1 MIELVLSSS
10 SMMMVF
16 ILFLVIAVI
25 IVKRGDKKE
34 KNDSSGTSSDTSSS
48 SSSSSSSTDTGDW
61 KTTGITFYGQ
71 SKADDNGLGYTGI
84 DLFKWGKS
92 GTKHNGKPVFPGAVF
107 QGDGAK
113 HLYKIL
119 EVQCDEFKKNKTVY
133 VHIVDV
139 CDSSQD
145 VCKRNTKKH
154 GFLVDIHATGFEYVG
169 NDDGLLRGK
178 YRIVGEIPA
187 SKIPSSAWRGG
198 GSKLCS
204 CTGDCRGKNATWKKS
219 C

>member
-1 MIELVLSSS
+1 MLAPVILSAAVMGCLCYLCIVFFCVLRKNPPGSSPP
-10 SMMMVF
+10 
-16 ILFLVIAVI
+16 
-25 IVKRGDKKE
+25 
-34 KNDSSGTSSDTSSS
+34 SGTNDVNDTTSAG
-48 SSSSSSSTDTGDW
+48 DTGDW

-84 DLFKWGKS
+84 DLFKWGKA
-92 GTKHNGKPVFPGAVF
+92 GTKHNGKPVFPAAVF

-119 EVQCDEFKKNKTVY
+119 EVQCDDFKTNKTVY
-133 VHIVDV
+133 VHVVDV

-145 VCKRNTKKH
+145 VCKRNTKKY
-154 GFLVDIHATGFEYVG
+154 GFLVDIHATGFSYVG
-169 NDDGLLRGK
+169 NDDGLLKGK
-178 YRIVGEIPA
+178 YRVVGDLAASNIP
-187 SKIPSSAWRGG
+187 KSAWRGG

-204 CTGDCRGKNATWKKS
+204 CTGDCRGKNAVWKKS

>member
-1 MIELVLSSS
+1 MIAPFIFSIALICLCFCAMASILV
-10 SMMMVF
+10 M
-16 ILFLVIAVI
+16 
-25 IVKRGDKKE
+25 RGRKKPRSAASPPASTE
-34 KNDSSGTSSDTSSS
+34 SDSSGGGSTNSD
-48 SSSSSSSTDTGDW
+48 GGGAW

-71 SKADDNGLGYTGI
+71 SSADDNGLGYTGI
-84 DLFKWGKS
+84 DLFKLGKA
-92 GTKHNGKPVFPGAVF
+92 GLKHNGKPMFPGAVF

-119 EVQCDEFKKNKTVY
+119 EVQSDEFKKNKTVY

-154 GFLVDIHATGFEYVG
+154 GFLVDIHATGFKYVG
-169 NDDGLLRGK
+169 NDDGLLKGK
-178 YRIVGEIPA
+178 FRIVGELSP
-187 SKIPSSAWRGG
+187 SKIPKSAWKGG
-198 GSKLCS
+198 GSIICG
-204 CTGDCRGKNATWKKS
+204 CTGDCRGKNVTWKKS